1 MQYGSAELRIKETK
15 DKTKRAGM
23 DISFLALVVILLAIG
38 VTMVLSASFARAY
51 FDPGGVT
58 KGKATYYFIR
68 QFIFA
73 ALGVA
78 AMITCSRLPVGFYK
92 RFSMPVLIVAVI
104 LLMLVPIIGTN
115 ANDRPRGIH
124 DPAVGSCQDRNNTCF
139 CINDLRPS
147 GENEKLPIRHTAVCR
162 DTCRDSRPVGLGA
175 AFFGVYHNRCH
186 RRRYAVSG
194 RSAPYMVHCCC
205 RCRRRRH
212 SGAFDDVPVCFN
224 ANNDVA

>member
-1 MQYGSAELRIKETK
+1 MLATAGRLLQALFDAGSHSGGHPAHACPDNRNERKRS
-15 DKTKRAGM
+15 KT
-23 DISFLALVVILLAIG
+23 L
-38 VTMVLSASFARAY
+38 
-51 FDPGGVT
+51 
-58 KGKATYYFIR
+58 
-68 QFIFA
+68 
-73 ALGVA
+73 
-78 AMITCSRLPVGFYK
+78 
-92 RFSMPVLIVAVI
+92 
-104 LLMLVPIIGTN
+104 
-115 ANDRPRGIH
+115 DRPRGIH